1 MALQPLF
8 IRGWKQLSAYNSF
21 VSATFLITIFC
32 KSYENTVVSY
42 LFVIEQIQKLLVRDN
57 ILHEVVYYSEGMKVV
72 YHKIDSLQEFG
83 FNIKLLSL
91 G

>member
-1 MALQPLF
+1 ML
-8 IRGWKQLSAYNSF
+8 
-21 VSATFLITIFC
+21 T
-32 KSYENTVVSY
+32 Y